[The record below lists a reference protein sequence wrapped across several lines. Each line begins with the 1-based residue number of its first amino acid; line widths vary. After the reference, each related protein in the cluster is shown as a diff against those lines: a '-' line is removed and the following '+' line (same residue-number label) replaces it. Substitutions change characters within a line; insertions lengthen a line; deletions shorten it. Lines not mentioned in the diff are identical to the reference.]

1 MEWLMSVLLLR
12 YLTISRRSGTG
23 WFFFFSTGEQKSY
36 QGKQKL
42 TKNIITKTFLCY
54 ILYASGNT
62 DLPKIILL
70 LFLWLVFIF
79 MQFSP
84 LLLLKVNNNIS
95 IFLGWVL
102 VKHRSGLPHCLKV
115 SGRSGALSRL
125 AGRQMDR
132 VVAVFPQE
140 GNSGKENSA
149 RKGISFPEIVPL
161 PGNVPPFP
169 IPVMWYLTVKR

>member
-12 YLTISRRSGTG
+12 YLAIISQRSGTG
-23 WFFFFSTGEQKSY
+23 GYFFNRRKKSY
-36 QGKQKL
+36 QRKQNL
-42 TKNIITKTFLCY
+42 TKNIITKTCLCY
-54 ILYASGNT
+54 ILYASGNA

-70 LFLWLVFIF
+70 LFLWLVFVF
-79 MQFSP
+79 MRFSH

-125 AGRQMDR
+125 AGRQMGG

-169 IPVMWYLTVKR
+169 IPAMWYLSVKR